1 MRTVRVSESA
11 AVAVEDYATEH
22 GITKTEAA
30 SQLVLYGWKSRQD
43 GEVEARQA
51 LRALAAMEHESRGY
65 KYSVRQYAVE
75 KGMRLDEAIV
85 RLIRVG
91 LGREGALARD
101 RAKREAPSQSQ
112 SQSAPSAWAHL
123 IEER

>member
-1 MRTVRVSESA
+1 MRTVRVTESA
-11 AVAVEDYATEH
+11 AEAVADYAAEQ
-22 GITKTEAA
+22 GLTKGEAA
-30 SQLVLYGWKSRQD
+30 SQLLLRGWQACQD
-43 GEVEARQA
+43 GESEAREA
-51 LRALAAMEHESRGY
+51 LRALAAMEYESRGY

-101 RAKREAPSQSQ
+101 RKKRELPSQQ
-112 SQSAPSAWAHL
+112 QAPSAWAHL
-123 IEER
+123 IEEK

>member
-1 MRTVRVSESA
+1 MRTVRISESA
-11 AVAVEDYATEH
+11 VAAIEDHAAER

-30 SQLVLYGWKSRQD
+30 TQLVLAGWQSRQD
-43 GEVEARQA
+43 GEIEARQA

-85 RLIRVG
+85 RLIKVG

-101 RAKREAPSQSQ
+101 RKKRELPSQQ
-112 SQSAPSAWAHL
+112 QAPSAWAHL
-123 IEER
+123 VEGK

>member
-1 MRTVRVSESA
+1 MKTVRVHDSA
-11 AVAVEDYATEH
+11 VTAVEDYAAER

-30 SQLVLYGWKSRQD
+30 TQLVLAGWQSRQD

-65 KYSVRQYAVE
+65 RYSVREYAAE
-75 KGMRLDEAIV
+75 KGLRIDEAII
-85 RLIRVG
+85 RLIKVG

-101 RAKREAPSQSQ
+101 RKKRELPSQQ
-112 SQSAPSAWAHL
+112 QAPSAWAHL
-123 IEER
+123 IEEK